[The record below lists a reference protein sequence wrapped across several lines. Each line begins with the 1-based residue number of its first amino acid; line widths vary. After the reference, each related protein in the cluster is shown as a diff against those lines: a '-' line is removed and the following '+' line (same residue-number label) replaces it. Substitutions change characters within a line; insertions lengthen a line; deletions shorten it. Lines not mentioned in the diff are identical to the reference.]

1 MAVFLRVLALHP
13 DRQPQDHGTHE
24 ADQQVHGMKAEP
36 HPGKSGGE
44 PIPDR
49 KYLCG
54 EVCTWSQPER
64 LGQLAKGVHE
74 QEVGQVQ

>member
-1 MAVFLRVLALHP
+1 
-13 DRQPQDHGTHE
+13 
-24 ADQQVHGMKAEP
+24 MKAEP